1 MFGDSSGRNI
11 QRVNFIGSMPVGDKP
26 DGIIVSPFQAFCV
39 LVETFAE
46 IIFFSGGQIHDI
58 ETDFIRFIAFP
69 FHTFPSHVP
78 AIGRDDRILVI
89 SHHAFGQVDSFPVL
103 RIIGIQIGIRRF
115 GIVDT
120 DLFATG
126 IN

>member
-1 MFGDSSGRNI
+1 
-11 QRVNFIGSMPVGDKP
+11 MPVGDKP

-103 RIIGIQIGIRRF
+103 RIIGIQIIQCKS
-115 GIVDT
+115 IM
-120 DLFATG
+120 TG
-126 IN
+126 DKINGCTVSAVLRIKIFLRQV